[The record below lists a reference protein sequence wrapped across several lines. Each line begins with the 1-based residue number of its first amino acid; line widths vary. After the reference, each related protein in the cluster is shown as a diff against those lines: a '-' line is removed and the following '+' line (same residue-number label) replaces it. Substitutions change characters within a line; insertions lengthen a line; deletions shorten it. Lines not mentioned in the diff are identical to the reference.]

1 MYRFLDHPSETMIEV
16 TANLEEDVF
25 RDAAVALFDVMTDA
39 SKVALEIEFKVVV
52 KSQDRNG
59 LLIDWLNRLIWLH
72 EVEKVFLKQFDVH
85 IHHNE
90 FWELEATARGEKI
103 RGDSEKRSG
112 VKSATYGMFEWVE
125 SDANHRVR
133 FVLDI

>member
-16 TANLEEDVF
+16 TANLEEEVF

-39 SKVALEIEFKVVV
+39 SQVAPKIEFKVAV
-52 KSQDRNG
+52 KSYDRNG

-72 EVEKVFLKQFDVH
+72 EVEKVFLAQFEVH
-85 IHHNE
+85 LHHNE

-112 VKSATYGMFEWVE
+112 VKSATYGMFEWEE
-125 SDANHRVR
+125 SDAKHRVR